1 MSHGRFGLRMFECH
15 QAKKIGKR
23 RQCIYML
30 KKDDN
35 FDAGVLVLESSV
47 GDKERKKNWEGGK
60 SL

>member
-1 MSHGRFGLRMFECH
+1 VSHGRFGLRMFGCH

-35 FDAGVLVLESSV
+35 FDAVLVLESSV
-47 GDKERKKNWEGGK
+47 EDKERKKNWEGGK

>member
-1 MSHGRFGLRMFECH
+1 MFGCH

-35 FDAGVLVLESSV
+35 FDAVLVLESSV
-47 GDKERKKNWEGGK
+47 EDKERKKNWEGGK